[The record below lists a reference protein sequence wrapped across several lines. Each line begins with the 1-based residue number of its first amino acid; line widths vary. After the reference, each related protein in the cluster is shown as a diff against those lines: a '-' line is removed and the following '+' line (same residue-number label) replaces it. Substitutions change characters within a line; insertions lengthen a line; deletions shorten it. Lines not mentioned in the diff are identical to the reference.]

1 MCRDNRVSWSRLDP
15 VRKGSGERGEKNSTE
30 VGVNLA
36 VPSVPIKALTDQRL
50 WARVEET

>member
-1 MCRDNRVSWSRLDP
+1 MWRDQRVSCSRLDP

-36 VPSVPIKALTDQRL
+36 VPSVPIRALTDQRL
-50 WARVEET
+50 WASAEET